1 MSGKLGYTWYP
12 KDFISDPDVMFM
24 TSAERG
30 VYRDLIDLAY
40 MSDNA
45 IRYNVDMLAKYTNSD
60 VETVQR
66 ILDIKGKKKGD
77 IWTIPSCAKRIDL
90 ANKNRAN
97 GSKGGR
103 PKTETKPKNNPEV
116 NGSENAK
123 ETQMQRQRERERE
136 REREKEIEEEK
147 EDSSAASEPMKV
159 FKRGFDSMEEVKDSI
174 INDENSLMDIGAVAK
189 VPDPKDVKIR
199 IEEFF
204 TFQKAIDKFHTDRSE
219 FKKHFFSWYAKKYP
233 NTGTG
238 SHLVHS
244 TATLADSSNPPDN
257 SGKWLWLNNGWRDT
271 TKFTDHQK
279 QKHGLK

>member
-40 MSDNA
+40 MSENA

-103 PKTETKPKNNPEV
+103 PKTEAKPKNNPEV
-116 NGSENAK
+116 NDSENPK
-123 ETQMQRQRERERE
+123 ETQTQRQRERE

-147 EDSSAASEPMKV
+147 EKSSATSAPLNV
-159 FKRGFDSMEEVKDSI
+159 FKKAFDSMEEVKDSI

-189 VPDPKDVKIR
+189 VPDPKDVKSR

-204 TFQKAIDKFHTDRSE
+204 TFQKAIDKYHTDRSE

-233 NTGTG
+233 NIGTG
-238 SHLVHS
+238 SNVIHS
-244 TATLADSSNPPDN
+244 SAALTDSSHPPDN

>member
-103 PKTETKPKNNPEV
+103 PKTETKPKINPEV
-116 NGSENAK
+116 TASENPK
-123 ETQMQRQRERERE
+123 ETQTQRQRERE

-147 EDSSAASEPMKV
+147 EDSSAASAPIPV
-159 FKRGFDSMEEVKDSI
+159 FKKGFDSMEEVKDSI

-189 VPDPKDVKIR
+189 VPDPKDVKTR

>member
-116 NGSENAK
+116 NDSENPK
-123 ETQMQRQRERERE
+123 ETQMQRQREIE

-147 EDSSAASEPMKV
+147 EDSSAASDPLKV
-159 FKRGFDSMEEVKDSI
+159 FKKAFDSMEEVKDSI

-189 VPDPKDVKIR
+189 VPDPKDVKTR

-204 TFQKAIDKFHTDRSE
+204 TFQKAIDKYHTDRSE

-238 SHLVHS
+238 THLMHS
-244 TATLADSSNPPDN
+244 PTVLADSSNPPDN

-271 TKFTDHQK
+271 TLFTEHQK
-279 QKHGLK
+279 RKHGLK